1 VDGSGNVNA
10 VSTYQIGGSSV
21 GRIRSQAANN
31 LFLGFLGVG
40 QVPEMMPLR
49 RAVPA

>member
-1 VDGSGNVNA
+1 MDASGNVNA

-21 GRIRSQAANN
+21 GSIGANN
-31 LFLGFLGVG
+31 LFLGVG
-40 QVPEMMPLR
+40 PVPEMMPLR